1 MYREINSKEQQWLK
15 KIFECEFKG
24 KHILE
29 KQLLK
34 AKAIS
39 EEGYD
44 FISLKFKTDETEKYP
59 YSVRVPVEMRVFDN
73 NSAPKVFLLHI
84 IGGFIDELEVITA
97 DSSKMDSEN
106 IAFDEV
112 KYVIDESVRWP
123 KAFLHNRL

>member
-1 MYREINSKEQQWLK
+1 MYRKPNSKERQWLK

-106 IAFDEV
+106 IAFDGV
-112 KYVIDESVRWP
+112 KYVIDESVR
-123 KAFLHNRL
+123 

>member
-1 MYREINSKEQQWLK
+1 MYGEINSKERQWLK

-24 KHILE
+24 RHILE

-44 FISLKFKTDETEKYP
+44 FISIKFKTDETEKYP

-84 IGGFIDELEVITA
+84 IDGFIDELEVITA

-106 IAFDEV
+106 ITFEKVEFVINENV
-112 KYVIDESVRWP
+112 K
-123 KAFLHNRL
+123 